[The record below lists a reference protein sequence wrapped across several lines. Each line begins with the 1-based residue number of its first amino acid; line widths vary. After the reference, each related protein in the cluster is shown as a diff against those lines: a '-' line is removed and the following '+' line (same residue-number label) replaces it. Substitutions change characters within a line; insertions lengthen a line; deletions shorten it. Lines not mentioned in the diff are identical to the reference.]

1 MERAKR
7 LRHVLSCVRGRGAG
21 AAPATIPPHIVERPQ
36 FGPGEHQ
43 VGGMDTV
50 RPEIGGAAFSDEEA
64 RAVALAMP
72 NRGPLRFVDGKVD
85 PQIVDDF
92 NRFGFYVLTGVL
104 DRDGEFAQL
113 KSEVDAVIAH
123 ADAACEAMPDIGDGG
138 SRQGAIVPQPAAM
151 PREGV
156 AWRHFREGWQPGMG
170 MSAAAPLATDANPS
184 GRNPS
189 AMDQPDVPTGLE
201 HRRVLR
207 SIMSWGRLSEAAFA
221 LQGHPGLLSLVEA
234 ILGEA
239 FTVFGGVHSELLIKA
254 AHLGPSVAWHQVR
267 YPFLT
272 GAPPFLAERG
282 RASCA
287 QDGQTHVAGNRGAD
301 LHRHPHGQRSCSS
314 LCLFAFLSIV
324 PKFCIGFNLFCNL
337 DETTPETSLWVVPHS
352 HNWGHLDIPSL
363 VSEHGERLP
372 TALPVLTKPGDIA
385 FSSRNMLHGSFA
397 NTGPRRATLIWGYL
411 PHDPALAK
419 FSEDEL
425 GLASEQIQL
434 AANWHRHLHGGG
446 GAGGGG
452 GPSHFVHKSARGGT
466 AWKGWAHATEVLDR
480 QPAMR
485 PF

>member
-1 MERAKR
+1 MGTERTKR
-7 LRHVLSCVRGRGAG
+7 LRHVLSCVR
-21 AAPATIPPHIVERPQ
+21 AAATTPTVPPHIVERPQ
-36 FGPGEHQ
+36 FHPGEHQ
-43 VGGMDTV
+43 VEGMDTV
-50 RPEIGGAAFSDEEA
+50 RPELGGAAFSDEEA

-104 DRDGEFAQL
+104 GDGEFTQL
-113 KSEVDAVIAH
+113 KSEVDEVIAH
-123 ADAACEAMPDIGDGG
+123 ADAACEEMPDIGDGG
-138 SRQGAIVPQPAAM
+138 SRQGAIVPQPEPM

-156 AWRHFREGWQPGMG
+156 AWRHFAREGWQPGMG

-267 YPFLT
+267 HPFLT

-282 RASCA
+282 SGVVRAGRADARGWQPRRGPAPPPTRVQSVLQPRRDDPRDVSLGRAA
-287 QDGQTHVAGNRGAD
+287 QPQLGAPG
-301 LHRHPHGQRSCSS
+301 HP
-314 LCLFAFLSIV
+314 
-324 PKFCIGFNLFCNL
+324 
-337 DETTPETSLWVVPHS
+337 
-352 HNWGHLDIPSL
+352 
-363 VSEHGERLP
+363 VSGER
-372 TALPVLTKPGDIA
+372 A
-385 FSSRNMLHGSFA
+385 
-397 NTGPRRATLIWGYL
+397 RRAAADGAAGTHQAGGHCL
-411 PHDPALAK
+411 
-419 FSEDEL
+419 
-425 GLASEQIQL
+425 QL
-434 AANWHRHLHGGG
+434 AQHA
-446 GAGGGG
+446 
-452 GPSHFVHKSARGGT
+452 AR
-466 AWKGWAHATEVLDR
+466 
-480 QPAMR
+480 
-485 PF
+485 